1 MARSIHDGLVGERRL
16 VGTRYLADPALR
28 AEYVTDIAPRTE
40 AALRRVL
47 SQVALPAPAR
57 VLDLGAGT
65 GAAGRAILAA
75 HPGIDLISVDKVK
88 GPGVLVADLSRAVR
102 PAGVKG
108 QFDWIVAAHLL
119 NELATGL
126 DAEALLRLVRFWI
139 GEYLSDGGTVIL
151 VEPALR
157 VTSRGL
163 LRLRDNLLAGGLS
176 VVAPC
181 LFQGPC
187 PALLRER
194 DFCHDSA
201 PAIVAGRSRVDFS
214 YLVLSRNSTSPT
226 ASADAFRVVSDPM
239 KEKGRLRLF
248 GCGPTGRIL
257 LTRLDREHSEANQ
270 GFGELGRGDLIR
282 ITLATPTGEGLRV
295 VPDAR
300 CERI

>member
-1 MARSIHDGLVGERRL
+1 MARSIHSGLVGERRL

-47 SQVALPAPAR
+47 SKVALPAPAR

-75 HPGIDLISVDKVK
+75 HPGIDLVSVDKVK

-102 PAGVKG
+102 PTGVQG
-108 QFDWIVAAHLL
+108 RFDWIVAAHLL

-126 DAEALLRLVRFWI
+126 DPEALLRLVRFWI
-139 GEYLSDGGTVIL
+139 SEYLADGGSVIL

-163 LRLRDNLLAGGLS
+163 LRLRDGLLANGLS
-176 VVAPC
+176 VLAPC
-181 LFQGPC
+181 LFPGPC

-214 YLVLSRNSTSPT
+214 YLVLARTPAAP
-226 ASADAFRVVSDPM
+226 ASETTFRVVSDPM

-248 GCGPTGRIL
+248 GCGPAGRIL
-257 LTRLDREHSEANQ
+257 LTRLDREHSETNQ
-270 GFGELGRGDLIR
+270 GFGELGRGELVR
-282 ITLATPTGEGLRV
+282 VTGATPTGEGLRLI
-295 VPDAR
+295 PEAR
-300 CERI
+300 CERV